1 MRIEK
6 YLIIEKLELTS
17 AGNAPYRLFLRD
29 PQNYQL
35 KSEFTIGREELIEAN
50 IEPTDRIIGKRLL
63 VCLKSEKWSQDK
75 SAPEIVTI
83 QDLQKI
89 GSINWS
95 YGSVPPGKRKEEK
108 HTARLHT
115 PVWGGTLTILPCPLY
130 KLELSLT
137 EEEYEKFRKLP
148 KATVFRINLHL
159 ERKKFTDIVLTYR
172 SYFNSPR
179 ILPEG
184 YLDKSIPLIKSAI
197 DYFKDDID
205 VISHLSG
212 LEFRIET
219 EEKETRYNPA
229 KWQHD
234 YFLIEPYGRNW
245 KEMYIKN
252 AKKVDGVLKERFKN
266 RLPIQIEGK
275 FYHDVEVISY
285 EGKQPCPVQEITIGL
300 GAGLCFS
307 KGYMLPAVEI
317 ETRSIDSNI
326 KACESVCQTLME
338 RAKELFKLKHHS
350 VHLSMERS

>member
-17 AGNAPYRLFLRD
+17 AGNAPYRLFLID

-63 VCLKSEKWSQDK
+63 VCLKSEKWKQDK

-89 GSINWS
+89 ISINCS
-95 YGSVPPGKRKEEK
+95 YGSVPP
-108 HTARLHT
+108 
-115 PVWGGTLTILPCPLY
+115 LPCPLY
-130 KLELSLT
+130 KIELSLT

-148 KATVFRINLHL
+148 KATAFRINLHL
-159 ERKKFTDIVLTYR
+159 ERKRFTDIVLTYR
-172 SYFNSPR
+172 SYFNSPL
-179 ILPEG
+179 ILPKG
-184 YLDKSIPLIKSAI
+184 YIDKSIPLIKSAI

-212 LEFRIET
+212 LEFRIEI
-219 EEKETRYNPA
+219 EEKESRYNPA
-229 KWQHD
+229 KWQRD

-245 KEMYIKN
+245 EEMYIKN

-275 FYHDVEVISY
+275 FYHDVEITSY
-285 EGKQPCPVQEITIGL
+285 EGKQHYPVQEITIGL
-300 GAGLCFS
+300 RAGLCPG
-307 KGYMLPAVEI
+307 KGYMLPVVEI
-317 ETRSIDSNI
+317 EARSIDGNI
-326 KACESVCQTLME
+326 KTCEYVCQILME
-338 RAKELFKLKHHS
+338 KAKEIFNLKHHS
-350 VHLSMERS
+350 VYSSIEKD